1 MTLIIRDAVP
11 ADAATIDR
19 FVRELARYERLE
31 HEVEATPA
39 DFAAALFAPDP
50 KVFALICE
58 SEGQAVG
65 FCVWFLTFSTFQGR
79 HGIYVE
85 DVFVDPAHRGRGIG
99 GAIFRHLAARAVR
112 EGWGRM
118 EWSVL
123 DWNEPAISFYRS
135 IGAEP
140 IDGWHRERL
149 TGEALRALAA
159 AAQ

>member
-1 MTLIIRDAVP
+1 MTLTIRDAVP
-11 ADAATIDR
+11 ADAATIER
-19 FVRELARYERLE
+19 FVRDLARYERLE
-31 HEVEATPA
+31 HEVEATAA

-50 KVFALICE
+50 KVFASICE
-58 SEGQAVG
+58 SDGQAVG
-65 FCVWFLTFSTFQGR
+65 FCVWFLTFSTFQGC

-99 GAIFRHLAARAVR
+99 GAIFRHLAAIAVR

-123 DWNEPAISFYRS
+123 DWNEPAIGFYRS

>member
-1 MTLIIRDAVP
+1 MSLTIRDATP
-11 ADAATIDR
+11 DDAVLIDR
-19 FVRELARYERLE
+19 YVRELARYERLE
-31 HEVEATPA
+31 HEVVAAPA

-58 SEGQAVG
+58 WEGEPAG

-85 DVFVDPAHRGRGIG
+85 DVFVDPAHRGKGIG
-99 GAIFRHLAARAVR
+99 GAVFRHLATRAVR

-123 DWNEPAISFYRS
+123 DWNEPAIAFYRA
-135 IGAEP
+135 IGAKPE
-140 IDGWHRERL
+140 DGWHRERL
-149 TGEALRALAA
+149 TGDALRALADID
-159 AAQ
+159 